1 MSHSIRVAKLDR
13 DFAIDFDALPAN
25 AQAFIIE
32 YGLRQKLND
41 AISALNMEAEGAQA
55 DGVAKVTSVIEA
67 LQNGEIRLMGG
78 REGDPIKAEAKRLA
92 TVAVNAAIKAAGKV
106 QKQYKD
112 QLPALVDKY
121 LAKHPEV
128 MDTARENVAARGK
141 AASATLDELLA

>member
-1 MSHSIRVAKLDR
+1 MPHSIRVAKLDR
-13 DFAIDFDALPAN
+13 DFTVDFDNLPEN
-25 AQAFIIE
+25 AQSFLIE
-32 YGLRQKLND
+32 YGIRQKLND
-41 AISALNMEAEGAQA
+41 AISGLDMNKPNAEA
-55 DGVAKVTSVIEA
+55 DGVEKINAVIAA
-67 LQNGEIRLMGG
+67 LVAGEIRLMGG
-78 REGDPIKAEAKRLA
+78 REGDPVKAEAKRLA

-112 QLPALVDKY
+112 QLPALVEKY